1 MEDLIERFIESESRT
16 EADIQKRQSDI
27 EIEKNKAQEI
37 RVKMKVTLEIIT
49 KYRRFS

>member
-16 EADIQKRQSDI
+16 EADIQKRQSNI

-37 RVKMKVTLEIIT
+37 IKKAME
-49 KYRRFS
+49 RFGET